1 MPIRV
6 EKSIDDPIITFTF
19 GGVVDPETVQEANAQ
34 LAEAINSMG
43 MLYVMVDLRDTE
55 MTQGEAIALIEVPD
69 APSFMEHPRI
79 RTAQALDVAEP
90 RGITHRPEPFVE
102 SGCGVRGVKPGVV
115 RTDHVQQQKPARCSD
130 EVAMVLGLGS
140 QGGPI
145 LPGSVRS

>member
-19 GGVVDPETVQEANAQ
+19 VGVVDPETVQEANAQ

-55 MTQGEAIALIEVPD
+55 MTQGEAVALIEVPD

-79 RTAQALDVAEP
+79 RTVFIGQPVPHDPTSPPQSPVFANEEDALDY
-90 RGITHRPEPFVE
+90 IH
-102 SGCGVRGVKPGVV
+102 
-115 RTDHVQQQKPARCSD
+115 QQIAGKAP
-130 EVAMVLGLGS
+130 
-140 QGGPI
+140 
-145 LPGSVRS
+145 